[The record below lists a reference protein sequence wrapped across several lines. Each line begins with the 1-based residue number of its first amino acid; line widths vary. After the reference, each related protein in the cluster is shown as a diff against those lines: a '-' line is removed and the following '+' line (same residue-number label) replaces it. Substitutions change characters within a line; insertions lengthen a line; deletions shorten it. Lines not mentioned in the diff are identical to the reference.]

1 MKKKWMIISIVS
13 LILII
18 VIGINVWNKKADS
31 STKKVQI
38 TTLEEQEIN
47 ETVIAPGKLKLS
59 KEQHVYFQ
67 EEKGEVVEFLVEEG
81 DKVEKGDELVRYKND
96 SLEIDRQQN
105 ELTLNADQL
114 ELENIQK
121 QREELQKEYNENK
134 DSEQIRSELEDKK
147 FQEEQKKLDI
157 QQTRLEQ
164 KSIEQEMADTIVTS
178 DIDGSIVSINE
189 DEEFGTEQMESKPL
203 IQVGSLDHMR
213 VEGEVSEYDALKIS
227 KGQPVKLTSDTA
239 PDQSWKGEIELVSD
253 LPEQSD
259 DEQDDSGATY
269 TIEAKVE
276 DDEIDLKPGF
286 EMLMEIETE
295 KKETDVLPIT
305 AVEQDDN
312 ADFVYIV
319 NNGKAERKEVQT
331 DIATHEVIEI
341 TDGLSDKDEVIEDA
355 EGIEEGMEV
364 DAS

>member
-67 EEKGEVVEFLVEEG
+67 EEKGEVVEFLVEER

-121 QREELQKEYNENK
+121 QREELQKEY
-134 DSEQIRSELEDKK
+134 IC
-147 FQEEQKKLDI
+147 
-157 QQTRLEQ
+157 
-164 KSIEQEMADTIVTS
+164 
-178 DIDGSIVSINE
+178 
-189 DEEFGTEQMESKPL
+189 
-203 IQVGSLDHMR
+203 SLSLFSLYSFCNSSR
-213 VEGEVSEYDALKIS
+213 C
-227 KGQPVKLTSDTA
+227 
-239 PDQSWKGEIELVSD
+239 
-253 LPEQSD
+253 
-259 DEQDDSGATY
+259 
-269 TIEAKVE
+269 
-276 DDEIDLKPGF
+276 F
-286 EMLMEIETE
+286 
-295 KKETDVLPIT
+295 
-305 AVEQDDN
+305 
-312 ADFVYIV
+312 
-319 NNGKAERKEVQT
+319 
-331 DIATHEVIEI
+331 
-341 TDGLSDKDEVIEDA
+341 
-355 EGIEEGMEV
+355 
-364 DAS
+364 